1 MPKDLPILL
10 QKYDS
15 TSKRE
20 YWVGAKREINNSVGT
35 AWLSRK
41 GNPVLFQGT
50 GVDDLSVCELKDQQ
64 DSDQMAMIHT
74 GLNLD

>member
-1 MPKDLPILL
+1 MPKDSPILC

-15 TSKRE
+15 TRKCE
-20 YWVGAKREINNSVGT
+20 YWVGAEREINNSVGT
-35 AWLSRK
+35 AGLSRK
-41 GNPVLFQGT
+41 GNPVLFLGAS
-50 GVDDLSVCELKDQQ
+50 VDDLSMCKLKDQQ

>member
-1 MPKDLPILL
+1 M
-10 QKYDS
+10 
-15 TSKRE
+15 
-20 YWVGAKREINNSVGT
+20 
-35 AWLSRK
+35 
-41 GNPVLFQGT
+41 LFLGT